1 MLRKTTP
8 ERALELARDSSCR
21 DVEQIKRTLNA
32 EGYSGVNQHL
42 AGLSIR
48 KQIRA
53 SIAARSAQMP
63 AAT

>member
-1 MLRKTTP
+1 MRKTTL
-8 ERALELARDSSCR
+8 ERALELARESSCR

-32 EGYSGVNQHL
+32 EGYSGVDQHL

-53 SIAARSAQMP
+53 TIAGRSAQP
-63 AAT
+63 QLTT